1 MKLRIISAVLYYMS
15 SLLQSKKIKKLLLK
29 KMYLL
34 SKNIALNLF
43 IIISLIWIS
52 LFQTAP

>member
-1 MKLRIISAVLYYMS
+1 MS